1 MTLTIT
7 IQIAP
12 KQLKA
17 FSVNILGDFDLV
29 TDAIAN
35 CKSVNDLNL
44 LEFDG
49 LIKIN

>member
-12 KQLKA
+12 KKLQA
-17 FSVNILGDFDLV
+17 FTVNILGNFDLV

-35 CKSVNDLNL
+35 CKSINDLNL
-44 LEFDG
+44 LEVEG